1 MCVWSCFWPPVSL
14 YIPQPH
20 GIPVAHPMNIC
31 LHVIIVE
38 PECPGRWPLCCAYRA
53 VRPPQW
59 GWFIWEL
66 TRRWHESS
74 IGAQRSGIFG
84 VGVSGRAGEGG
95 VSDGGGLG
103 WRVESVWLSLPLT
116 YSCSLASAV
125 CPILLLTPFRV
136 ETQTGFCY
144 VVQQCRGLQP
154 YDCV

>member
-1 MCVWSCFWPPVSL
+1 MSPALELRGQVFL
-14 YIPQPH
+14 
-20 GIPVAHPMNIC
+20 
-31 LHVIIVE
+31 E
-38 PECPGRWPLCCAYRA
+38 
-53 VRPPQW
+53 W
-59 GWFIWEL
+59 GSVDGLE
-66 TRRWHESS
+66 R
-74 IGAQRSGIFG
+74 
-84 VGVSGRAGEGG
+84 GG